1 MPFLAVEGVSKRFD
15 DVTAV
20 DRVSF
25 AVDPGEVV
33 GFLGPNGAGK
43 STTMRLITQ
52 YYEPDTGDIRLD
64 GVPLVE
70 AGRAAKRRIGYLP
83 ENNPLYGDMLVSEY
97 LGFIADL
104 RELRGDARSQAL
116 DEAVTGTGLET
127 VYYRPIG
134 ELSKGFRQRVGLAQA
149 ILHRPDLLDAFVR
162 LLAPPEQKLTREA
175 RQGREVFE
183 RTGCARCHVPALR
196 TGDSPV
202 PALRHREVAAYTDLL
217 LHDMGPELADI
228 CLGLA
233 TPSEFRTEPL
243 MGVRLRSKFL
253 HDGRAT
259 TLEQAIDLHAGEGA
273 AARDRFRGLAAGERA
288 ALIAFLKTL

>member
-20 DRVSF
+20 DRVCF

-97 LGFIADL
+97 LAFIADL
-104 RELRGDARSQAL
+104 RELRGPARSQAI
-116 DEAVTGTGLET
+116 DDAVTGTGLET

-149 ILHRPDLLDAFVR
+149 ILHRPDLLVLDEPTEGLDPNQRVEIRQLIGTLGRDRTVLLSTHVLSEVQQSCSR
-162 LLAPPEQKLTREA
+162 LLIISRGKIVADGPVDRLI
-175 RQGREVFE
+175 E
-183 RTGCARCHVPALR
+183 RA
-196 TGDSPV
+196 S
-202 PALRHREVAAYTDLL
+202 
-217 LHDMGPELADI
+217 GP
-228 CLGLA
+228 
-233 TPSEFRTEPL
+233 S
-243 MGVRLRSKFL
+243 RSRSRP
-253 HDGRAT
+253 RAT
-259 TLEQAIDLHAGEGA
+259 
-273 AARDRFRGLAAGERA
+273 
-288 ALIAFLKTL
+288 

>member
-104 RELRGDARSQAL
+104 RERS
-116 DEAVTGTGLET
+116 EEHTS
-127 VYYRPIG
+127 
-134 ELSKGFRQRVGLAQA
+134 ELQSR
-149 ILHRPDLLDAFVR
+149 
-162 LLAPPEQKLTREA
+162 
-175 RQGREVFE
+175 
-183 RTGCARCHVPALR
+183 
-196 TGDSPV
+196 
-202 PALRHREVAAYTDLL
+202 
-217 LHDMGPELADI
+217 
-228 CLGLA
+228 
-233 TPSEFRTEPL
+233 
-243 MGVRLRSKFL
+243 
-253 HDGRAT
+253 
-259 TLEQAIDLHAGEGA
+259 
-273 AARDRFRGLAAGERA
+273 
-288 ALIAFLKTL
+288 

>member
-1 MPFLAVEGVSKRFD
+1 MPFLAVEGVSRRFD

-149 ILHRPDLLDAFVR
+149 ILHRPDLLVLDEPTEGLGPNQRVEIRRLIGELGKDRTVLLSTHVLSEVQQSCSRLLIISGGKIVADGPVDRLIQQAEGVVQIAVEARGTDVAASLARLAGVRSVESSRAGADGRVAVR
-162 LLAPPEQKLTREA
+162 LTADKDA
-175 RQGREVFE
+175 D
-183 RTGCARCHVPALR
+183 LR
-196 TGDSPV
+196 PGIF
-202 PALRHREVAAYTDLL
+202 
-217 LHDMGPELADI
+217 ELAKTH
-228 CLGLA
+228 GW
-233 TPSEFRTEPL
+233 
-243 MGVRLRSKFL
+243 
-253 HDGRAT
+253 
-259 TLEQAIDLHAGEGA
+259 TLYE
-273 AARDRFRGLAAGERA
+273 
-288 ALIAFLKTL
+288 